1 MREVMK
7 FVCPCCGWI
16 TDGVHEGEEIC
27 FVCKIPMVET
37 KYTSDEYFYRDIK
50 KGSDL
55 PPLKP
60 AIFEEYVKNNPL
72 YDPKKEAEKEAI
84 LEEKRIRRES
94 RSYNSGNNNVPKC
107 PTCGSTNLSK
117 ITLAHKAGKIALFGV
132 FGMGDNGKTW
142 KCNNCGSKW

>member
-1 MREVMK
+1 MT
-7 FVCPCCGWI
+7 FVCPCCAWI
-16 TDGVHEGEEIC
+16 SDDVHNTKKIC
-27 FVCKIPMVET
+27 TVCKTPMIET
-37 KYTSDEYFYRDIK
+37 KYTDDDYFHRDMMHD
-50 KGSDL
+50 SEL

-60 AIFEEYVKNNPL
+60 IIFDEYVKDNPL
-72 YDPKKEAEKEAI
+72 YDPKKVAEKERHF
-84 LEEKRIRRES
+84 EEQRIRRES
-94 RSYNSGNNNVPKC
+94 RSYSSNNSNIPKC